1 MWVTNN
7 IDRDSMVLDNVNFYL
22 EQSTPLIV
30 SREMDAMERAGK
42 RNVKMTPRCV
52 FSFQSS

>member
-1 MWVTNN
+1 MTNN

-22 EQSTPLIV
+22 KQSTPLIV

-42 RNVKMTPRCV
+42 RNVKMTPRWV